1 MFSMLFMV
9 IWSSGNLWIWLIFLS
24 GQTDGVK
31 TGVLLNIYNHMRWKM
46 DEQKAL
52 SSLMKIYSPLLSLKT
67 CTNSQIQN
75 TSIKRDTPATHEKV
89 SATLQQLYTVE
100 ITQLFQKRDLKSL
113 GFIILFILVV
123 TQWGV
128 RNTRIFWNT
137 LFKDVSWHT
146 LQLLY
151 TFASCSVS
159 VSTNMQGLIKY
170 LFKWYEFLNN
180 ITSY

>member
-9 IWSSGNLWIWLIFLS
+9 SWSSGNLWIWLIFLS

-75 TSIKRDTPATHEKV
+75 TSIKRDTPATHEKGLCNTTAIV
-89 SATLQQLYTVE
+89 YSRNYPTFSKTRLKVIGVYYSIYFGSYTMRSKE
-100 ITQLFQKRDLKSL
+100 YSNLLKY
-113 GFIILFILVV
+113 IV
-123 TQWGV
+123 
-128 RNTRIFWNT
+128 
-137 LFKDVSWHT
+137 
-146 LQLLY
+146 
-151 TFASCSVS
+151 
-159 VSTNMQGLIKY
+159 
-170 LFKWYEFLNN
+170 
-180 ITSY
+180 